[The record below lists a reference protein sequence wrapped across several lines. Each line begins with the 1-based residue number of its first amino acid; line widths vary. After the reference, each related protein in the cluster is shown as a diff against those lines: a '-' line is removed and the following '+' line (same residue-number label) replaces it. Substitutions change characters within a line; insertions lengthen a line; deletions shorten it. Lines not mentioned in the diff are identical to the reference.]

1 VGSLEEGGSPVKDL
15 GYYFTDWIWQSGS
28 IDFMKSMLL
37 FFDGLTLALP
47 SDIAA
52 ETIDRDPVL
61 ATPLA
66 ELGLLVNFDPV
77 STLDKDSAELLAV
90 ALTKIAQE
98 YPLRTQNR
106 LFLTATHWGR
116 LIADPETV
124 VVLEHALIERGLIIP
139 RAEFGSPEG
148 LYSVNRGMRILIL
161 ALFAQTLRGQLAPRG
176 INLHLA
182 TDSHSMVSA
191 ITSELQDYAEHNP
204 VYLGRPLPDYWD
216 YNSDA
221 LNPLQLTDDLC
232 NVGVDLSAVPLDEVL
247 SFREQNGQHY
257 RAYAR
262 GLRELLATLG
272 QADPTERPRI
282 LHERAADIQDQASDL
297 RRASRAAFGTRM
309 ATLLVSLAGAAWT
322 VHTGDPVGA
331 ILAGASAGLQAAPA
345 KDRGVTAYSYLLK
358 TADLGRG

>member
-1 VGSLEEGGSPVKDL
+1 
-15 GYYFTDWIWQSGS
+15 
-28 IDFMKSMLL
+28 
-37 FFDGLTLALP
+37 
-47 SDIAA
+47 
-52 ETIDRDPVL
+52 
-61 ATPLA
+61 
-66 ELGLLVNFDPV
+66 
-77 STLDKDSAELLAV
+77 
-90 ALTKIAQE
+90 
-98 YPLRTQNR
+98 
-106 LFLTATHWGR
+106 
-116 LIADPETV
+116 
-124 VVLEHALIERGLIIP
+124 
-139 RAEFGSPEG
+139 
-148 LYSVNRGMRILIL
+148 
-161 ALFAQTLRGQLAPRG
+161 
-176 INLHLA
+176 
-182 TDSHSMVSA
+182 MVSA

-247 SFREQNGQHY
+247 SFREQNGRHY

-282 LHERAADIQDQASDL
+282 LHERATDIQDQASDL